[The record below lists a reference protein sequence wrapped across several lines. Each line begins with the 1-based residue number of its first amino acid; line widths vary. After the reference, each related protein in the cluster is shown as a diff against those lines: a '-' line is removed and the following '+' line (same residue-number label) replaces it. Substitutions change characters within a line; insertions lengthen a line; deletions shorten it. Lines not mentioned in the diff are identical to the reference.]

1 MSRWLRVFGV
11 AGAVLTGGCVTDEGV
26 ICAINAVNH
35 DFRLEYERILLEK
48 GTRVYRVKRDAAY
61 AALQGAFGRLGM
73 QVADQSPEIGYLNVR
88 APAPR
93 PLDMQEWK
101 AVVDRDLPRMHELAV
116 PCVGI
121 IARFRGFEPDG
132 LDLVINATTLEVRDG
147 TEVSLTAR
155 MREVAP
161 PKSGRPRRDYLPPTA
176 VSMGL
181 DKIWREVDRDLR
193 DATWRR

>member
-1 MSRWLRVFGV
+1 MRRRLPSL
-11 AGAVLTGGCVTDEGV
+11 AIAAALLAGCVTDEQ
-26 ICAINAVNH
+26 INGALNDVNH
-35 DFRLEYERILLEK
+35 DFRIEYERILLEK
-48 GTRVYRVKRDAAY
+48 GTRVYRVPRGAAY

-73 QVADQSPEIGYLNVR
+73 NVADQSADIGYLNVR

-93 PLDMQEWK
+93 PLNAQEWK
-101 AVVDRDLPRMHELAV
+101 IAADRDLPRMRELAERH
-116 PCVGI
+116 VGI

-132 LDLVINATTLEVRDG
+132 LDIVINATTLEVRDG
-147 TEVSLTAR
+147 TEVSLTMR

-161 PKSGRPRRDYLPPTA
+161 PKSGRPRRDYAPPTA

-181 DKIWREVDRDLR
+181 DKIWREVDRDLN

>member
-1 MSRWLRVFGV
+1 MAPWLRMLALAAALLGS
-11 AGAVLTGGCVTDEGV
+11 GCVTDEGI
-26 ICAINAVNH
+26 ICALNAVNH

-48 GTRVYRVKRDAAY
+48 GTRVYRVKRDTAY
-61 AALQGAFGRLGM
+61 AALQGAFERIGM
-73 QVADQSPEIGYLNVR
+73 PVDAQSPDIGYLSVR
-88 APAPR
+88 GPAPK

-101 AVVDRDLPRMHELAV
+101 TVVGRDLPRMHELAV

-121 IARFRGFEPDG
+121 VARLRGFEPDG
-132 LDLVINATTLEVRDG
+132 LDVIITATTLEVRDG
-147 TEVSLTAR
+147 TEVQLTAR
-155 MREVAP
+155 MREVVP
-161 PKSGRPRRDYLPPTA
+161 PKSGRPRREYLPPTA

>member
-1 MSRWLRVFGV
+1 MSPWLRVFGV
-11 AGAVLTGGCVTDEGV
+11 AGVVLLGGCVTDEG
-26 ICAINAVNH
+26 ITCAINAVNH

-48 GTRVYRVKRDAAY
+48 GTRVYRVRRDAAY
-61 AALQGAFGRLGM
+61 AALQGALGRLGM
-73 QVADQSPEIGYLNVR
+73 QVADQSPDIGYLNVR

-93 PLDMQEWK
+93 PLDSQEWK
-101 AVVDRDLPRMHELAV
+101 TVVDRDLPRMHELAV

-121 IARFRGFEPDG
+121 IARLRGFEPDG
-132 LDLVINATTLEVRDG
+132 LDIVINATTLDARDG
-147 TEVSLTAR
+147 TEVSLTMR

-161 PKSGRPRRDYLPPTA
+161 PKSGRPRRDYAPPTA

-181 DKIWREVDRDLR
+181 DKIWREVDRDLK